1 MITLVYLVYNNIMK
15 KFLNIF
21 LIIVSLFASLS
32 ANADIVLDIKPSAV
46 SCEQVS
52 CNLFPSDAQIFVD
65 IDNSEG
71 TIVSSNSYLEYICNL
86 HRNNYSGSA
95 PCVYSLL
102 PNLFSKNDVIA
113 LKRHSYHLFDNI
125 SSYLENE
132 IMIGAP

>member
-1 MITLVYLVYNNIMK
+1 MIIPAILDYNDVMK

-21 LIIVSLFASLS
+21 FIIISLFASLS
-32 ANADIVLDIKPSAV
+32 ANADFVLNTKSSGI

-86 HRNNYSGSA
+86 HRNNYSGST